1 MINWFNCQST
11 VPGSDTQNCWANQQ
25 SSPENPDVSH
35 HLWPWSII
43 GGSFPFA
50 IERKGLLSFAWRCVS
65 AWARLQWSDYQWK
78 STTQNAT
85 GVYWQYAVITENP
98 GFWLGISEGNR
109 WAPKTHYTKMSFM
122 ANSQNLKSRSY
133 SPYMSSLALHRLIML
148 QPSIGPSKMI
158 VSCSY
163 IYMAICSLNGR
174 LREQAEIPRPPSSGC
189 ALISSYTLKLFGHG
203 HEVSSPFRLYLE
215 SRSTNQY
222 TLED

>member
-109 WAPKTHYTKMSFM
+109 WAPKNPLYKNEFYGKLTKFEISIIFTIYV
-122 ANSQNLKSRSY
+122 L
-133 SPYMSSLALHRLIML
+133 PCSS
-148 QPSIGPSKMI
+148 
-158 VSCSY
+158 
-163 IYMAICSLNGR
+163 
-174 LREQAEIPRPPSSGC
+174 
-189 ALISSYTLKLFGHG
+189 
-203 HEVSSPFRLYLE
+203 
-215 SRSTNQY
+215 STNNASTKYRSLQNDRFLFIY
-222 TLED
+222 IWPFVVWMDDCGSKRKFQDHPALVVH